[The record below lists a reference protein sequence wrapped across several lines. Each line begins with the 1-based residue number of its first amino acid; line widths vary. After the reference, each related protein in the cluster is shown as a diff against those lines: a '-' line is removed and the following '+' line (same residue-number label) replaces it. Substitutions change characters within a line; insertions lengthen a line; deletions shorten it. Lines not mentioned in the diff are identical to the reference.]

1 MYVFSHNTEDV
12 HDVTTSI
19 ITKNTHNKNG
29 NNNNN
34 KSQETTEGSRKDDV
48 HSVWSLWLVKTH
60 CSCVALITINGN
72 DGISSPRRAA
82 ACVCHSTCCT
92 IWWRKRGCMIALNTH
107 THIYIHIYT
116 HVPIFPQPFFFTH
129 LVFFLLFFFL
139 NSSLFSSH
147 VYFYPSVPREESE
160 KWRGLGRLAH
170 LHGNY
175 ILQKSPHCLM

>member
-29 NNNNN
+29 NNNNNN

-107 THIYIHIYT
+107 THIH
-116 HVPIFPQPFFFTH
+116 TH
-129 LVFFLLFFFL
+129 LYTCPNFSTTFLLHSSCLLPPFYFF
-139 NSSLFSSH
+139 NSPLFSSP
-147 VYFYPSVPREESE
+147 VYFYPRVPREESE